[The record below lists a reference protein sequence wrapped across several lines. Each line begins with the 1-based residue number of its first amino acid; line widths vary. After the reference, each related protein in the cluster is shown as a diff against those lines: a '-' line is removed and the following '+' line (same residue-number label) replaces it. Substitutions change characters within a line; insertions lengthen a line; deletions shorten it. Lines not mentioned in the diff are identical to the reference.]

1 MVPIDVSTD
10 IVEDINSHLT
20 CFITA
25 PGRVTESMIMKF
37 IFCSNIPHR
46 RKGTSA
52 KTNEEKTFLILA
64 QKFISST
71 FKSYTLSLRQ

>member
-25 PGRVTESMIMKF
+25 PGRVTESTIMKF
-37 IFCSNIPHR
+37 IFYLDIPHCR
-46 RKGTSA
+46 TGTSA

-64 QKFISST
+64 QKCISST
-71 FKSYTLSLRQ
+71 FKCYTLSHGQ

>member
-64 QKFISST
+64 QKCISST
-71 FKSYTLSLRQ
+71 FKSYTLSHGQ

>member
-10 IVEDINSHLT
+10 IAVDINSHLT

-25 PGRVTESMIMKF
+25 PGRVTESTIMKF
-37 IFCSNIPHR
+37 IFYLDIPHC

-71 FKSYTLSLRQ
+71 FKYYTLSLRQ

>member
-10 IVEDINSHLT
+10 IAVDINSHLT

-37 IFCSNIPHR
+37 IFYLDIPYR
-46 RKGTSA
+46 STGTSA
-52 KTNEEKTFLILA
+52 KTNEEKTVLILA
-64 QKFISST
+64 QKFIFST
-71 FKSYTLSLRQ
+71 FQSYTLSLLQ

>member
-20 CFITA
+20 CFITVPA
-25 PGRVTESMIMKF
+25 RVTESMIMKF